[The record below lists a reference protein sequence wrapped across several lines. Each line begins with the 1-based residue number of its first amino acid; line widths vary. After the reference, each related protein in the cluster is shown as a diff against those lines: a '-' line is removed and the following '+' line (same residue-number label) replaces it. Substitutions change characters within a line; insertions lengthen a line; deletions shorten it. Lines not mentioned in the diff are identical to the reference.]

1 MNRFKSGRSSDVGS
15 QDDYSQ
21 SVNAREPPSQSVT
34 ESVPPTYDQD
44 EKPQDNGQNSR
55 IQQQLREA
63 VDAQIEEMEV
73 SIK

>member
-1 MNRFKSGRSSDVGS
+1 M
-15 QDDYSQ
+15 
-21 SVNAREPPSQSVT
+21 T